1 MKIERERDK
10 DIRKKQGKG
19 TAKRI
24 SRQKKKKKKNPQ
36 HKTTEEGAMYS

>member
-19 TAKRI
+19 RAKRI
-24 SRQKKKKKKNPQ
+24 SREKKNPL